1 MGEMKNYKILILTVI
16 FLLPY
21 LFCNYVYAQSRDEI
35 VAKFLKRSHT
45 FESTTLPYRLFVPEN
60 YDTAVSYPLVLCL
73 HGVGECGT
81 DNEIQIKYN
90 RLATSWADTINQH
103 RWPCFVVAPQC
114 PVGMKWANVD
124 PDTRKCN
131 IDKMPITNELLVV
144 NHLLDVLIDE
154 FNIDSNRL
162 YITGLSMGGFGTWD
176 MIARFPD
183 KFAAAVPMS
192 GGGDTSKVSVFKD
205 VPVWN
210 FHGALDNSVPVSFSR
225 EMFEAYEKI
234 FIPVVK
240 VFSLSD
246 DSLNYQLNN
255 GAKHLYTEY
264 PNGYHVI
271 WAESYDNPKL
281 FPWVFSQIKSYT
293 VNVKERKITSQNS
306 YILNQ
311 NYPNPFNP
319 TTKIKYSIPASLNP
333 SKGGTLVQLK
343 VYDILGREI
352 ETLVN
357 EEKPAGVYE
366 INWNAANLSSGVY
379 FYQLKAG
386 EYINTKKM
394 VILK

>member
-1 MGEMKNYKILILTVI
+1 MGKLTNYKILILTAV

-21 LFCNYVYAQSRDEI
+21 LCCNYVYAQSRDEI

-60 YDTAVSYPLVLCL
+60 YDTGKSYPLVLCL

-90 RLATSWADTINQH
+90 RLATSWADTVNQH

-114 PVGMKWANVD
+114 PVGSKWANVD

-131 IDKMPITNELLVV
+131 IDKMPITKELSVV
-144 NHLLDVLIDE
+144 NHLLDALIEE
-154 FNIDSNRL
+154 FSIDTNRL

-176 MIARFPD
+176 MIARFPG

-192 GGGDTSKVSVFKD
+192 GGGDISKVSVFKD

-225 EMFEAYEKI
+225 EMCEAYEKI
-234 FIPVVK
+234 FVPVVR
-240 VFSLSD
+240 VLSISN
-246 DSLNYQLNN
+246 DSLNYYLNN
-255 GAKHLYTEY
+255 GVKHLYTEY
-264 PNGYHVI
+264 PNGYHAI

-281 FPWVFSQIKSYT
+281 FPWVFSQIKPYA
-293 VNVKERKITSQNS
+293 VYVKERKITSQYS
-306 YILNQ
+306 YKLNQ

-319 TTKIKYSIPASLNP
+319 STTIKYTVASLNP
-333 SKGGTLVQLK
+333 SQGGTFVQLK
-343 VYDILGREI
+343 VYDIMGREVK
-352 ETLVN
+352 TLVN
-357 EEKPAGVYE
+357 ANQKPGEYE
-366 INWNAANLSSGVY
+366 VEFNVRDFSSGIY
-379 FYQLKAG
+379 FYQIKSG
-386 EYINTKKM
+386 EYISTKKM
-394 VILK
+394 ILLK